1 MERKGTMLTKRFF
14 KTKQEAEVTFEFAA
28 EADTQV
34 SLAGEFNDW
43 QPVSMKYVKK
53 DQVFRTKLRL
63 PIEQDFQFKYL
74 VNEQEWQNDHA
85 ADHYLLNEFGT
96 DNSVVSTARV

>member
-1 MERKGTMLTKRFF
+1 MLTKRFF

-28 EADTQV
+28 EADTHV

-63 PIEQDFQFKYL
+63 PIEQNFQFKYL
-74 VNEQEWQNDHA
+74 INEQEWQNDHA

-96 DNSVVSTARV
+96 DNSVVSTTRA